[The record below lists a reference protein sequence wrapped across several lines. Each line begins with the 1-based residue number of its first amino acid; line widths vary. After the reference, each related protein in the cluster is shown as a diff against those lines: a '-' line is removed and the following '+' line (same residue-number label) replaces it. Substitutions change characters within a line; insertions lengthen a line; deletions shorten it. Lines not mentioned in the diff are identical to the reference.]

1 MAGTRTP
8 TPPRTGGQ
16 TRLSCP
22 ATLTRLP
29 AVTSMLLLLLL
40 SGPVTAQTGFDQD
53 FVHSFLQRPEK
64 LQSSARLTEQSS
76 SWLQQTGYQVT

>member
-1 MAGTRTP
+1 
-8 TPPRTGGQ
+8 
-16 TRLSCP
+16 
-22 ATLTRLP
+22 
-29 AVTSMLLLLLL
+29 MLLLLLL